1 MKMTI
6 RVKIYAYLRYYL
18 PSPENFAREEWEMP
32 EGSTVGRV
40 LERLDLPKGIRIVV
54 LLNGNRTDEKTVL
67 KEGDQVHILPQM
79 AGG

>member
-1 MKMTI
+1 LRMRI

-18 PSPENFAREEWEMP
+18 PSPEKFAREEWEMP

-40 LERLDLPKGIRIVV
+40 LERLDLPEGIRIVV
-54 LLNGNRTDEKTVL
+54 LLNGNRTDEKTAL